1 MEIKNFDAVIT
12 AYKAAEG
19 TDLIKEGDV
28 RSKYTEVAEALG
40 VDTKLLRNHAGVDI
54 CKDYDRI
61 TDQTPLVVG
70 EDDIP
75 FVVEVVRNYCSPDYQ
90 NIRRRDFRDVPL
102 PTIKYLIERFTK
114 LLFDLG
120 HERKTLVSQIESMEM
135 VTQYSL
141 RVQKKEALDR
151 IAELSREIVK
161 EKRFRDYIDYE
172 DAFQKG
178 NYALRKIFECTSDI
192 DGVWREYDN
201 VRFDIYDREYEIMYE
216 EDTTTELRWS
226 QEDRVED
233 KLRKNPE
240 YVKLMDRKREL
251 SQDPKGF
258 VKKVHAEL
266 KHIEER
272 MKEIRTETEQSLF
285 GRTLEPIPDDFP
297 RIQESPENVMQQ
309 AIAQRKAFL
318 EQMKKEDE
326 EWKKKPKKTIPKE
339 KMDEY
344 IRKWRKDTH
353 QLEVWD
359 YLQ

>member
-258 VKKVHAEL
+258 VKKC
-266 KHIEER
+266 
-272 MKEIRTETEQSLF
+272 M
-285 GRTLEPIPDDFP
+285 P
-297 RIQESPENVMQQ
+297 N
-309 AIAQRKAFL
+309 
-318 EQMKKEDE
+318 
-326 EWKKKPKKTIPKE
+326 
-339 KMDEY
+339 
-344 IRKWRKDTH
+344 
-353 QLEVWD
+353 
-359 YLQ
+359 